1 MTKFRAIWVTQSAV
15 GCAVAP
21 RTRMRR
27 LMCSMT
33 AKTYSV
39 ALARENSSRGY
50 RRIHGE
56 LAALGVAQRVHAADT
71 DRKVEALDSV
81 SSVIVSEGGF
91 DH

>member
-1 MTKFRAIWVTQSAV
+1 MTKFRAIWVTRSAV
-15 GCAVAP
+15 GCAVTP

-27 LMCSMT
+27 LVCSMT

-56 LAALGVAQRVHAADT
+56 LAASASHSASTPPTPTVKSRPSTPYRQ
-71 DRKVEALDSV
+71 
-81 SSVIVSEGGF
+81 
-91 DH
+91 